1 MSTFRILYPERRVVS
16 SEQVMTWYTDALAN
30 EEVEDLGPCSAHQ
43 AAQALHEAGLITLT
57 PIQVSDNH
65 YDVQSG

>member
-1 MSTFRILYPERRVVS
+1 MFRIIYPERRVVS
-16 SEQVMTWYTDALAN
+16 SEQILTWYTDAVSN
-30 EEVEDLGPCSAHQ
+30 EEVEDLGACSAYQ

-57 PIQVSDNH
+57 PIQVSVNH